1 MPDEPTP
8 AAPTPEP
15 EAVPDEPAPL
25 APEPELGA
33 WALLNL
39 IAAAATVL
47 LSAFRLGGIRRDEDG
62 DESESSEDEE
72 TRKNRR
78 ALRLATLV
86 PAIGSVI
93 AFILTEDMSLP
104 MQLLDKWTPLMVAIL
119 VAQAVLT
126 VLARNKDEEQDEQ
139 QATA

>member
-1 MPDEPTP
+1 VPDEPTP

-15 EAVPDEPAPL
+15 EVVPDVPAPL
-25 APEPELGA
+25 APVVDLGA

-72 TRKNRR
+72 QRKNRR

-104 MQLLDKWTPLMVAIL
+104 MLIIDRWSPLMVAIL
-119 VAQAVLT
+119 VAQVVLA
-126 VLARNKDEEQDEQ
+126 VLARNKDEEQDER